1 MLCVGYV
8 SYCGLVSRFIR
19 VVACCKFITTHSI
32 DMCVLSIFCFVAKR
46 PAPFVQCSCMLQKC
60 WEKNEPRLH
69 ASHTRIPYEREK
81 KTTERRINDG
91 FSVFFLFIRF
101 FSYVNRWRIVLNRMN
116 STIFVVCVW
125 SPLFLLPPKRI
136 GSFKRKNGKKMLNR
150 KNSEQQQQ
158 EILYFNG
165 IERWS
170 IHTCLLV
177 DSIPYVL
184 VLSVHKAVG
193 GSCCKKSFLSFVW
206 IEIIR
211 SDSFSCI
218 IFVACA

>member
-1 MLCVGYV
+1 M
-8 SYCGLVSRFIR
+8 F
-19 VVACCKFITTHSI
+19 
-32 DMCVLSIFCFVAKR
+32 M
-46 PAPFVQCSCMLQKC
+46 
-60 WEKNEPRLH
+60 H
-69 ASHTRIPYEREK
+69 ASKVLRKKRTKIACFTYTNSIREREK
-81 KTTERRINDG
+81 NNRKKNQRW
-91 FSVFFLFIRF
+91 FLCVFLFIRF

-136 GSFKRKNGKKMLNR
+136 GSFKRMEKKMLNR

>member
-1 MLCVGYV
+1 MICVYYRYSVLWPNVQHRLCNVH
-8 SYCGLVSRFIR
+8 
-19 VVACCKFITTHSI
+19 ACFKS
-32 DMCVLSIFCFVAKR
+32 V
-46 PAPFVQCSCMLQKC
+46 
-60 WEKNEPRLH
+60 
-69 ASHTRIPYEREK
+69 EK
-81 KTTERRINDG
+81 KTNQDCMLHIHEFHTRERKKQQKEE
-91 FSVFFLFIRF
+91 STMVSLCFFVHSF
-101 FSYVNRWRIVLNRMN
+101 FFVCESMAN
-116 STIFVVCVW
+116 SSQPNEFDNFCCVCVW